1 MSNPIQRHKSYA
13 VIRPTRRAFGAE
25 HHRLDGSTFAA
36 TATLRSEM
44 PGNARPSGRRHFGK
58 TKCPFYWCKINDL
71 HIGVDAGRAGGHHS
85 PPPGAAHL
93 PRRTASNAR
102 APSDDFLFGQK
113 ILCSRNQNSLFPDGT
128 GKWLQAIEFAW
139 RPAPKTAPQG
149 PHRTKFPKIRCYFP
163 SSQGMRGSGRI
174 KLSTPPSHPDD

>member
-1 MSNPIQRHKSYA
+1 MPLSGRPGAHSEPNIIDSMGLHLPQQRPCGPKCPVTLGRAAA
-13 VIRPTRRAFGAE
+13 VILAKR
-25 HHRLDGSTFAA
+25 
-36 TATLRSEM
+36 
-44 PGNARPSGRRHFGK
+44 NA
-58 TKCPFYWCKINDL
+58 PFYWCKINDL